1 MVSGADNCSIYMP
14 LNYLGSTLL
23 EYIWLAMQSNLS
35 VAFIMYTGSD
45 FQLDPDN
52 NLATVTN
59 NVSDHGRCFR
69 IIITEDSDSEP
80 TEQFNI
86 NFTVISVQ
94 PEGVNISTFSE
105 AIIHIQDDDGKS
117 HYWASLCEVI
127 TTLIQ
132 KH

>member
-1 MVSGADNCSIYMP
+1 
-14 LNYLGSTLL
+14 
-23 EYIWLAMQSNLS
+23 
-35 VAFIMYTGSD
+35 MYTGSD

-86 NFTVISVQ
+86 NFTVMSVQ
-94 PEGVNISTFSE
+94 PEGVNISTSNE
-105 AIIHIQDDDGKS
+105 AVIYIQDDDGKS

-132 KH
+132 KHCEYDYGMHDSGHRSIFTIQGLTR